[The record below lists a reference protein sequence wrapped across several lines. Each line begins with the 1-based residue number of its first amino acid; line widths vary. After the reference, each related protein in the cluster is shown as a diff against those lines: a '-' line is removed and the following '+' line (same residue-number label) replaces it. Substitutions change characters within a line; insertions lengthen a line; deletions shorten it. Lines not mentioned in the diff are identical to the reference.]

1 MREKREG
8 DDVLEPEST
17 PGPDDVWSEDDP
29 PQRGPDGIEGE
40 EHLGLT
46 PPG

>member
-1 MREKREG
+1 MTE
-8 DDVLEPEST
+8 DDLLRPDVA
-17 PGPDDVWSEDDP
+17 PDDDDRVRADDEASDRDDP
-29 PQRGPDGIEGE
+29 PGIEGE